1 MVEEKHKVEVHTP
14 TRPREPEHMDQDFHP
29 RRPTTDHPLNAAP
42 RRNRAPALA
51 VLGLIAAIA
60 LLFFFITWVRYST

>member
-1 MVEEKHKVEVHTP
+1 
-14 TRPREPEHMDQDFHP
+14 MDQDFDG

-42 RRNRAPALA
+42 RRNRTPALA

-60 LLFFFITWVRYST
+60 LLFFFLTWVRYST